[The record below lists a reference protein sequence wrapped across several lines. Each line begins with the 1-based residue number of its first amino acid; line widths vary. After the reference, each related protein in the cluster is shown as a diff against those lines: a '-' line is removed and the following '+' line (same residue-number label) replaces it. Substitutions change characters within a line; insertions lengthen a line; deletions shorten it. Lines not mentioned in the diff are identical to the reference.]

1 MTLPSQSLSH
11 VLVASDNE
19 RTLRFPI
26 KLLLGKQIVETTTL
40 INSGATGKFINLGLL
55 SLVNVPLKKMS
66 QPVRTFNVNGSLNKQ
81 GTIMWKAS
89 TRMLLSKEL
98 ENIELMVVGLGCCQ
112 IILGMPWLKTW
123 NPHIDWK
130 SHSLSFPTSSSI
142 EYDKQ
147 VLPQKYLLQWL
158 GLDVDQELTSL
169 YTQ

>member
-1 MTLPSQSLSH
+1 MEGIH
-11 VLVASDNE
+11 
-19 RTLRFPI
+19 I
-26 KLLLGKQIVETTTL
+26 HC
-40 INSGATGKFINLGLL
+40 
-55 SLVNVPLKKMS
+55 
-66 QPVRTFNVNGSLNKQ
+66 
-81 GTIMWKAS
+81 
-89 TRMLLSKEL
+89 MLLSKEL
-98 ENIELMVVGLGCCQ
+98 ENIELMVVELGCHQ

-130 SHSLSFPTSSSI
+130 FHSLSFPISSPI